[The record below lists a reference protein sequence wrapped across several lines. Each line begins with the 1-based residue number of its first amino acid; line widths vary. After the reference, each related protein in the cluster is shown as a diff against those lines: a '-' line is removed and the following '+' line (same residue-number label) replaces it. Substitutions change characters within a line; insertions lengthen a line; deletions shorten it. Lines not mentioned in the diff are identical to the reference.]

1 MRLSK
6 REMVLL
12 TILLIAASIY
22 IYYNYIYMPVA
33 NNAAA
38 VKSENDKLQANLR
51 ELEKLKA
58 NQKPAQVAQKLKTD
72 YQALLNKVPE
82 DPYVPEMIV
91 YLADAAKESRVELK
105 KIDYKYDEKSTAN
118 APVPADGAQDKKTA
132 NTVAVKSSQLEI
144 EATGTYN
151 DILTFM
157 IRVENAPRAFV
168 LTGLDLNSSKR
179 KPQEATVMAPASGTT
194 VQASSGSSPKTPSA
208 PDAQQAL
215 VGSAAYDGNSLL
227 LKLKFQSFFDQVTA
241 ANMKGVDEPIAPSI
255 EGKNPFS

>member
-1 MRLSK
+1 MKLSK

-12 TILLIAASIY
+12 TILLIAASIF

-33 NNAAA
+33 KSAAA
-38 VKSENDKLQANLR
+38 VSSENEKISANLR

-58 NQKPAQVAQKLKTD
+58 NQKKPAQVAQKLKTD
-72 YQALLNKVPE
+72 YQALLTKVPE

-118 APVPADGAQDKKTA
+118 TPVSTEGAQDKKTA
-132 NTVAVKSSQLEI
+132 NAAAVKSSQLEV
-144 EATGTYN
+144 EATGTYY

-157 IRVENAPRAFV
+157 LKVENAPRAFV
-168 LTGLDLNSSKR
+168 LTGLDMTSSKR
-179 KPQEATVMAPASGTT
+179 KPQDTATVVPASGTMAQGT
-194 VQASSGSSPKTPSA
+194 SGSPTTPST
-208 PDAQQAL
+208 PVPEQAL
-215 VGSAAYDGNSLL
+215 VGSAAYDGNSIL

-241 ANMKGVDEPIAPSI
+241 DNMKGVDDPVAPSI

>member
-22 IYYNYIYMPVA
+22 IYYNYIYIPVV

-38 VKSENDKLQANLR
+38 TKTENEKLQTNLR

-58 NQKPAQVAQKLKTD
+58 NQKKPAQVAQKLKTD
-72 YQALLNKVPE
+72 YQALLTKVPE

-91 YLADAAKESRVELK
+91 YLADAAKQSRVELK

-118 APVPADGAQDKKTA
+118 TPATADGGQEKKTA
-132 NTVAVKSSQLEI
+132 NVAAVKSSQLEV
-144 EATGTYN
+144 EAIGTYN

-157 IRVENAPRAFV
+157 LTIENAPRAFV
-168 LTGLDLNSSKR
+168 LTGSDLTAGKIVAKEITTTTTEISPSGDEKTTTSKN
-179 KPQEATVMAPASGTT
+179 TIDMT
-194 VQASSGSSPKTPSA
+194 
-208 PDAQQAL
+208 QQL
-215 VGSAAYDGNSLL
+215 VGSAAYDGNSIQ
-227 LKLKFQSFFDQVTA
+227 LKLKFQSFFDQMTTD
-241 ANMKGVDEPIAPSI
+241 NMKGVDEPVAPSI
-255 EGKNPFS
+255 EGKNPFTL

>member
-1 MRLSK
+1 MKLSK

-22 IYYNYIYMPVA
+22 IYYNYIYMPVV

-58 NQKPAQVAQKLKTD
+58 SQKKPAQVAQKLKTD

-118 APVPADGAQDKKTA
+118 APVPTDGAEDKKTA
-132 NTVAVKSSQLEI
+132 NAAAVKSSQLEI
-144 EATGTYN
+144 EAAGTYY
-151 DILTFM
+151 DILAFM
-157 IRVENAPRAFV
+157 LTVENAPRAFV
-168 LTGLDLNSSKR
+168 LTGMDLTSSKR
-179 KPQEATVMAPASGTT
+179 KPQEATALAPASGTT
-194 VQASSGSSPKTPSA
+194 VQGAGGSPTAPSA
-208 PDAQQAL
+208 PNPEQAL

-241 ANMKGVDEPIAPSI
+241 ANMKGVDEPVAPSI